1 MNSID
6 KLSEMFSKFPGIGPR
21 QAKRFVYFI
30 LSKNGDYAGELV
42 KTIQSLKKEIIQC
55 EACMRFFV
63 YPDLS
68 RVLSREHGRGAKIC
82 SICSDDTRDN
92 SQLCIVPRDIDFEA
106 VEKSGSYKGYY
117 FILGGVVPILE
128 KEPEK
133 RIRINDL
140 QKTINKRKVELKEI
154 ILAMNANLDG
164 EHTAEFIK
172 ERCQGSTLTFS
183 TLGRGLSTGAELEYA
198 DPGTLKSAFLHR
210 TK

>member
-6 KLSEMFSKFPGIGPR
+6 KLSEMFARFPGIGPR
-21 QAKRFVYFI
+21 QAKRFVYFL
-30 LSKNGDYAGELV
+30 LSRNGDYSGELM
-42 KTIQSLKKEIIQC
+42 KAIQSLKKEIIQC
-55 EACMRFFV
+55 SECMRFF
-63 YPDLS
+63 
-68 RVLSREHGRGAKIC
+68 AKDGQVSKLC
-82 SICSDDTRDN
+82 SICADDTRDN
-92 SQLCIVPRDIDFEA
+92 SMLMIVPRDIDFEV

-133 RIRINDL
+133 RIRIKDL
-140 QKTINKRKVELKEI
+140 GFRIQEGLKKGLKEV

-164 EHTAEFIK
+164 ENTADYLRQYIGDS
-172 ERCQGSTLTFS
+172 CVIS

-198 DPGTLKSAFLHR
+198 DPETLKNAFLHR